1 MGAIVILPKWV
12 SKSNAV
18 IGVLTLATIYL
29 GGELYFSS
37 QRCNYLNKQNGQLL
51 QLNQGKTAPLVLC
64 ARDIPAGTPIS
75 RAMIETKIVPVMKLP
90 GQSVTNV
97 DVAIGRELLYP
108 QMKGEPISYPNL
120 GFSMMYSEVLS
131 MKHSKKFNMF
141 MGLASPNPAE
151 FTFAGQKIVVTN
163 AWLARKYG
171 GHVSIIDPDFY
182 DFAFTMT
189 VDGKCPRTNGNLIVY
204 SKYAGNQTGFEDGS
218 NFGDDQ
224 SLKSA
229 IFYVR
234 CPAKSLGTS
243 IPVKII
249 LGNDP
254 IIAKTTAA
262 GPSQI
267 VTFTLP
273 KH

>member
-1 MGAIVILPKWV
+1 MGARVILPKWV
-12 SKSNAV
+12 SKSNAI
-18 IGVLTLATIYL
+18 IGVLALATIYL

-37 QRCNYLNKQNGQLL
+37 QRCNYLIKENDEHL
-51 QLNQGKTAPLVLC
+51 QFYQGKTAPLVLC
-64 ARDIPAGTPIS
+64 ARDIPAGTIIS
-75 RAMIETKIVPVMKLP
+75 RAMIETKIVPVMKFPCHSL
-90 GQSVTNV
+90 TNP

-120 GFSMMYSEVLS
+120 GFSLMYSEVLS

-151 FTFAGQKIVVTN
+151 FTLAGHKIVIAN
-163 AWLARKYG
+163 AWLARKYSE
-171 GHVSIIDPDFY
+171 HVSIVDPDFY
-182 DFAFTMT
+182 DFAFTMK
-189 VDGKCPRTNGNLIVY
+189 VDGKSPRTNGNLIVY

-224 SLKSA
+224 SLNSA

-234 CPAKSLGTS
+234 CPAKSLGNS
-243 IPVKII
+243 VPVKI
-249 LGNDP
+249 LLVHVP
-254 IIAKTTAA
+254 VTEKTTPE
-262 GPSQI
+262 GPSQV

>member
-1 MGAIVILPKWV
+1 MGARVILPKWV
-12 SKSNAV
+12 SKSNAI
-18 IGVLTLATIYL
+18 IGVLALATIYL

-37 QRCNYLNKQNGQLL
+37 QRCNYLFKENGELL
-51 QLNQGKTAPLVLC
+51 QLYQGKTAPLVLC
-64 ARDIPAGTPIS
+64 ARDIPAGTIIS

-90 GQSVTNV
+90 GHAVTNA

-151 FTFAGQKIVVTN
+151 FTLAGQKIVITN

-171 GHVSIIDPDFY
+171 EHVSIIDPDFY

-204 SKYAGNQTGFEDGS
+204 SRYAGNQNGFEDGS
-218 NFGDDQ
+218 NFGRAKNFT
-224 SLKSA
+224 SLFFRS
-229 IFYVR
+229 
-234 CPAKSLGTS
+234 T
-243 IPVKII
+243 
-249 LGNDP
+249 
-254 IIAKTTAA
+254 
-262 GPSQI
+262 
-267 VTFTLP
+267 
-273 KH
+273 